1 MIIQQ
6 TKAEIRICRVGGL
19 DHVLPSGDA
28 AYHITEWRVYEDICK
43 PYLTGQLVIE
53 TLVNLSEE
61 FIYPTAEV
69 FLEWECPRS
78 DGGPTRVYSER
89 MRVFSYDSR
98 PIGGGTDVRMQHTL
112 SLIGQEYYNDR
123 HNIVVQRIKNQ
134 TATSAAASIH
144 EQYMKDR
151 GPTGGSMQVSPGSTG
166 LIGKD
171 DIQHAATNKKPMK
184 AIHDLLDRAVY
195 AAWPSCAPVY
205 FRRQAINGKSTYVM
219 SPLQK
224 IMEDGSVYKYFHK
237 PASSSRTPDNLIGYD
252 LVIHFKPIVPPSEH
266 GQAVAGALGSL
277 LTSTSH
283 FNYKSKQFGT
293 VKPNLGNAL
302 SQFTGNAQLKAKV
315 QSAVAEAQRGTLGSS
330 VMMGLIDE
338 LMQSA
343 SVDKNGPG
351 GYRAKQEAF
360 LTAVAYSRKYWVSV
374 PGQSGLNVSAGDVIE
389 VEYYINGDTPLTKRL
404 FIPRLIH
411 EVRFTRNDDRSPVN
425 NQAVTEIYGV
435 EWN

>member
-1 MIIQQ
+1 MIIEQ
-6 TKAEIRICRVGGL
+6 TKAILRICNVGGL
-19 DHVLPSGDA
+19 EFMDGGNANFHV
-28 AYHITEWRVYEDICK
+28 TEWRIYEDICK

-53 TLVNLSEE
+53 TQANRSEE

-69 FLEWECPRS
+69 IIEWEAPRS
-78 DGGPTRVYSER
+78 DGGPTKLYRER
-89 MRVFSYDSR
+89 MRVFSYDSK
-98 PIGGGTDVRMQHTL
+98 PYGTGSDVRMEHTL

-123 HNIVVQRIKNQ
+123 HNIVVGRFKNQ
-134 TATSAAASIH
+134 TATSVASQIH
-144 EQYMKDR
+144 NQYMQSN
-151 GPTGGSMQVSPGSTG
+151 GGLGVSPSSTG

-184 AIHDLLDRAVY
+184 AIHDVLDRAVY
-195 AAWPSCAPVY
+195 ASWPSCAPTY
-205 FRRQAINGKSTYVM
+205 FRRKAINGKPAYVI

-224 IMEDGSVYKYFHK
+224 IMEDGEVYTYYHL
-237 PASSSRTPDNLIGYD
+237 PASGSWGPMNMAAYD
-252 LVIHFKPIVPPSEH
+252 GVLHFKPIVPPSEH

-277 LTSTSH
+277 LTSTSY
-283 FNYKSKQFGT
+283 FNYKTKEFGT
-293 VKPNLGNAL
+293 QKGNLGKAL

-315 QSAVAEAQRGTLGSS
+315 QSAVAEAQKGGLGSR

-351 GYRAKQEAF
+351 GYRSAQEAF
-360 LTAVAYSRKYWVSV
+360 LTAVAYARKYWVSV
-374 PGQSGLNVSAGDVIE
+374 PGQSGLNVSAGDVIN
-389 VEYYINGDTPLTKRL
+389 VVYYVNSPTPLTKRL

-411 EVRFTRNDDRSPVN
+411 EVRFSRGPNREPVN